1 MHKEKSTKIIN
12 GKSADYKKYP
22 FFGILFVDG
31 DASCGCSYIGG
42 PFNAVITAAHCLIG
56 EESGEYLTVGFLQPD
71 ILTPVFIYKVSKI
84 IIHPLYPLNNIEDYD
99 IAILYLEIK
108 PNELIKPLRIPSRLQ
123 ALEFVKPSRPVE
135 VIGYGI
141 SCVNCNVQPKI
152 DKNEKTAVDIIE
164 NGKATPEPSEVLLS
178 GLINIVSKKPS
189 KYNLYLPERIT
200 ARMILAGKFNVYS
213 NPNDN
218 IDACQGDSGGPLLY
232 NFKGEYQLVGI
243 VCKGI
248 GCGLTGYPSV
258 YTYVNWF
265 RNWIKK
271 NTNLSYL

>member
-1 MHKEKSTKIIN
+1 MHKEKTTKIIN
-12 GKSADYKKYP
+12 GKPADVTKYP
-22 FFGILFVDG
+22 FFGILFKKG
-31 DASCGCSYIGG
+31 RASCGCSYIGG
-42 PFNAVITAAHCLIG
+42 PFNAVITAAHCLKNVIEEDLEVEFMEG
-56 EESGEYLTVGFLQPD
+56 ETIS
-71 ILTPVFIYKVSKI
+71 ISKI

-99 IAILYLEIK
+99 IAILYLTDK
-108 PNELIKPLRIPSRLQ
+108 PVASIKPLRIPSRLQ

-135 VIGYGI
+135 IIGYGRT
-141 SCVNCNVQPKI
+141 CVNCNVQPKI
-152 DKNEKTAVDIIE
+152 YKNEKTAVDIIE
-164 NGKATPEPSEVLLS
+164 NSKTTPEPSEVLLS

-189 KYNLYLPERIT
+189 KYNLYLPNYFSP
-200 ARMILAGKFNVYS
+200 RMILAAKFNVYS

-218 IDACQGDSGGPLLY
+218 VDTCQGDSGGPLLY

-243 VCKGI
+243 VCKGR
-248 GCGLTGYPSV
+248 GCGVTGNPGV